1 MQPRSCIQILRVAQ
15 DDTICY
21 MIDTHSHIFSEEFK
35 EDLPEVI
42 ARAKEI
48 GVEKIFM
55 PNIDDTSVDDMLEV
69 CRQYPGY
76 CFPMIGFHPTSVEGT
91 DAIYKVREM
100 KKLLVEGHPYIAIGE
115 VGLDLYWDKTW
126 LKEQQQIL
134 DEQIQWALEWKLPLV
149 IHCREAFP
157 ELFQVLAPY
166 KDTELTGVF
175 HSFTG
180 TVDEARELMDYSRFM
195 IGINGVVTFKKS
207 TLPEVLK
214 EVPLTKLVLE
224 TDSPYLAPVPF
235 RGKRN
240 ETSYVKRVAVR
251 LAELYGMEIGEVERQ
266 TTENALK
273 VFKNC

>member
-1 MQPRSCIQILRVAQ
+1 
-15 DDTICY
+15 

-35 EDLPEVI
+35 EDLSEVI

-55 PNIDDTSVDDMLEV
+55 PNIDDTSVEDMLNV
-69 CRQYPGY
+69 CQAYPDY
-76 CFPMIGFHPTSVEGT
+76 CFPMIGFHPTSVEGP

-100 KKLLVEGHPYIAIGE
+100 KKHLVEGHPYIAVGE

-126 LKEQQQIL
+126 LKEQQLIL
-134 DEQIQWALEWKLPLV
+134 DEQIQWALEWNLPLV

-157 ELFQVLAPY
+157 ELFQVLEPY
-166 KDTELTGVF
+166 KHTGLTGVF

-207 TLPEVLK
+207 TLPEVLQ

-240 ETSYVKRVAVR
+240 ETSYVKRVAMK

-273 VFKNC
+273 VFKIC

>member
-1 MQPRSCIQILRVAQ
+1 
-15 DDTICY
+15 

-35 EDLPEVI
+35 EDLSEVI

-55 PNIDDTSVDDMLEV
+55 PNIDDTSVEDMLNV
-69 CRQYPGY
+69 CRAYPGY
-76 CFPMIGFHPTSVEGT
+76 CFPMIGFHPTSVEGP
-91 DAIYKVREM
+91 DAIYKVKEM
-100 KKLLVEGHPYIAIGE
+100 KKHLVEGHPYIAVGE

-126 LKEQQQIL
+126 LKEQQLIL
-134 DEQIQWALEWKLPLV
+134 DEQIQWALEWNLPLV

-157 ELFQVLAPY
+157 ELFQVLEPY
-166 KDTELTGVF
+166 KHTELTGVF

-207 TLPEVLK
+207 TLPEVLQ

-240 ETSYVKRVAVR
+240 ETSYVKRVAVK
-251 LAELYGMEIGEVERQ
+251 LAELYGREIGEVERQ

-273 VFKNC
+273 VFKIR

>member
-1 MQPRSCIQILRVAQ
+1 
-15 DDTICY
+15 

-35 EDLPEVI
+35 EDLSEVI

-55 PNIDDTSVDDMLEV
+55 PNIDDTSVEDMLNV
-69 CRQYPGY
+69 CQAYPDY
-76 CFPMIGFHPTSVEGT
+76 CFPMIGFHPTSVEGP

-100 KKLLVEGHPYIAIGE
+100 KKHLVEGHPYIAVGE

-126 LKEQQQIL
+126 LKEQQLIL
-134 DEQIQWALEWKLPLV
+134 DEQIQWALEWNLPLV

-157 ELFQVLAPY
+157 ELFQVLEPY
-166 KDTELTGVF
+166 KHTELTGVF

-180 TVDEARELMDYSRFM
+180 TVDEARELIDYSRFM

-214 EVPLTKLVLE
+214 EVPLAKLVLE

-240 ETSYVKRVAVR
+240 ETSYVKRVAVK

-273 VFKNC
+273 VFKIR

>member
-1 MQPRSCIQILRVAQ
+1 
-15 DDTICY
+15 

-35 EDLPEVI
+35 EDLSEVI

-55 PNIDDTSVDDMLEV
+55 PNIDDTSVEDMLNV
-69 CRQYPGY
+69 CQAYPDY
-76 CFPMIGFHPTSVEGT
+76 CFPMIGFHPTSVEGP

-100 KKLLVEGHPYIAIGE
+100 KKYLVEGHPYIAVGE

-126 LKEQQQIL
+126 LKEQQLIL
-134 DEQIQWALEWKLPLV
+134 DEQIQWALEWNLPLV

-157 ELFQVLAPY
+157 ELFQVLEPY
-166 KDTELTGVF
+166 KHTELTGVF

-207 TLPEVLK
+207 TLPEVLQ

-240 ETSYVKRVAVR
+240 ETSYVKRVAVK
-251 LAELYGMEIGEVERQ
+251 LAELYGREIGEVERQ

-273 VFKNC
+273 VFKIR

>member
-1 MQPRSCIQILRVAQ
+1 
-15 DDTICY
+15 

-42 ARAKEI
+42 ARSKEI

-55 PNIDDTSVDDMLEV
+55 PNIDDTSVEDMLGV
-69 CRQYPGY
+69 CQAYPNY
-76 CFPMIGFHPTSVEGT
+76 CFPMIGFHPTSVEGP
-91 DAIYKVREM
+91 DAIYKVWEM
-100 KKLLVEGHPYIAIGE
+100 KKRLVEGHPYIAIGE

-157 ELFQVLAPY
+157 ELFQVLEPY
-166 KDTELTGVF
+166 KHTELTGVF

-195 IGINGVVTFKKS
+195 IGVNGVVTFKKS
-207 TLPEVLK
+207 TLPEALK
-214 EVPLTKLVLE
+214 EVPLSKLVLE

-240 ETSYVKRVAVR
+240 ETSYVKRVAVK

-273 VFKNC
+273 VFKIR

>member
-1 MQPRSCIQILRVAQ
+1 
-15 DDTICY
+15 

-35 EDLPEVI
+35 DDLSEVI

-55 PNIDDTSVDDMLEV
+55 PNIDDTSVEDMLNV
-69 CRQYPGY
+69 CQAYPDY
-76 CFPMIGFHPTSVEGT
+76 CFPMIGFHPTSVEGP

-100 KKLLVEGHPYIAIGE
+100 KKHLVEGHPYIAVGE

-126 LKEQQQIL
+126 LKEQQLIL
-134 DEQIQWALEWKLPLV
+134 DEQIQWALEWNLPLV

-157 ELFQVLAPY
+157 ELFQVLEPY
-166 KDTELTGVF
+166 KHTELTGVF

-207 TLPEVLK
+207 TLPEVLQ

-240 ETSYVKRVAVR
+240 ETSYVKRVAVK

-273 VFKNC
+273 VFKICKEVFKVS

>member
-1 MQPRSCIQILRVAQ
+1 
-15 DDTICY
+15 
-21 MIDTHSHIFSEEFK
+21 MIDTHSHIFSEEFM
-35 EDLPEVI
+35 EDLPEVV
-42 ARAKEI
+42 ARAKEV

-55 PNIDDTSVDDMLEV
+55 PNIDDTSLEDMLNV
-69 CRQYPGY
+69 CQAYPDY
-76 CFPMIGFHPTSVEGT
+76 CFPMIGFHPTSVEGP

-100 KKLLVEGHPYIAIGE
+100 KRLLVKGHPYIAIGE

-126 LKEQQQIL
+126 LKEQQQVL

-157 ELFQVLAPY
+157 ELFQVMEPY
-166 KDTELTGVF
+166 KHTELTGVF

-214 EVPLTKLVLE
+214 EVPLAKLVLE

-240 ETSYVKRVAVR
+240 ETSYVKRVAVK

-273 VFKNC
+273 VFKIR

>member
-1 MQPRSCIQILRVAQ
+1 
-15 DDTICY
+15 

-35 EDLPEVI
+35 EDLSEVI

-55 PNIDDTSVDDMLEV
+55 PNIDDTSVEDMLNV
-69 CRQYPGY
+69 CQAYPDY
-76 CFPMIGFHPTSVEGT
+76 CFPMIGFHPTSVEGP

-100 KKLLVEGHPYIAIGE
+100 KKHLVEGHPYIAVGE

-126 LKEQQQIL
+126 LKEQQLIL
-134 DEQIQWALEWKLPLV
+134 DEQIQWALEWNLPLV

-157 ELFQVLAPY
+157 ELFQVLEPY
-166 KDTELTGVF
+166 KHTELTGVF

-207 TLPEVLK
+207 TLPEVLQ

-240 ETSYVKRVAVR
+240 ETFYVKRVAMK

-273 VFKNC
+273 VFKICKEVFKVS

>member
-1 MQPRSCIQILRVAQ
+1 
-15 DDTICY
+15 

-35 EDLPEVI
+35 EDLSEVI

-55 PNIDDTSVDDMLEV
+55 PNIDDTSVEDMLNV
-69 CRQYPGY
+69 CQAYPDY
-76 CFPMIGFHPTSVEGT
+76 CFPMIGFHPTSVEGP

-100 KKLLVEGHPYIAIGE
+100 KKHLVEGHPYIAVGE

-126 LKEQQQIL
+126 LKEQQLIL
-134 DEQIQWALEWKLPLV
+134 DEQIQWALEWNLPLV

-157 ELFQVLAPY
+157 ELFQVLEPY
-166 KDTELTGVF
+166 KHTELTGVF

-207 TLPEVLK
+207 TLPEVLQ

-240 ETSYVKRVAVR
+240 ETSYVKRVAVK
-251 LAELYGMEIGEVERQ
+251 LTELYGREIGEVERQ

-273 VFKNC
+273 VFKIR

>member
-1 MQPRSCIQILRVAQ
+1 
-15 DDTICY
+15 

-35 EDLPEVI
+35 EDLSEVI
-42 ARAKEI
+42 ARAKEV

-55 PNIDDTSVDDMLEV
+55 PNIDDASVEDMLDV
-69 CRQYPGY
+69 CRAYPGY
-76 CFPMIGFHPTSVEGT
+76 CFPMIGFHPTSVEGPG
-91 DAIYKVREM
+91 AIYKVQEM
-100 KKLLVEGHPYIAIGE
+100 KKRLVEGHPYIAIGE

-134 DEQIQWALEWKLPLV
+134 DEQIQWALEWNLPLV

-157 ELFQVLAPY
+157 ELFQVLEPY
-166 KDTELTGVF
+166 KHTELTGVF

-180 TVDEARELMDYSRFM
+180 TVDEARELMGYSRFM
-195 IGINGVVTFKKS
+195 VGINGVVTFKKS
-207 TLPEVLK
+207 TLPEALK

-240 ETSYVKRVAVR
+240 ETSYVKRVAMK

-273 VFKNC
+273 VFNIR

>member
-1 MQPRSCIQILRVAQ
+1 
-15 DDTICY
+15 

-35 EDLPEVI
+35 EDLSEVI

-55 PNIDDTSVDDMLEV
+55 PNIDDTSVEDMLNV
-69 CRQYPGY
+69 CQAYPDY
-76 CFPMIGFHPTSVEGT
+76 CFPMIGFHPTSVEGP

-100 KKLLVEGHPYIAIGE
+100 KKRLVEGHPYIAVGE

-126 LKEQQQIL
+126 LKEQQLIL
-134 DEQIQWALEWKLPLV
+134 DEQIQWALEWNLPLV

-157 ELFQVLAPY
+157 ELFQVLEPY
-166 KDTELTGVF
+166 KHTELTSVF

-207 TLPEVLK
+207 TLPEVLQ

-240 ETSYVKRVAVR
+240 ETSYVKRVAVK

-273 VFKNC
+273 VFKIR